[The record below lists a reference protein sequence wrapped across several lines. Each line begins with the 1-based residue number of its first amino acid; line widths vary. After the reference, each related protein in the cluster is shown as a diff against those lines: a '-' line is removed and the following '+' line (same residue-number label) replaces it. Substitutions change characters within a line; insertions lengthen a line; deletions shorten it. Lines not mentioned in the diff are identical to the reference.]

1 MNDVAEQYSKMVE
14 CATDLADFFLDQEG
28 GAFALAVACE
38 MLQVLLRAGELPA
51 AYLAVEIICQ
61 VNEVEFPLGLVNDF
75 DIESFY
81 IEQFV
86 DLLHEVLEL
95 Q

>member
-1 MNDVAEQYSKMVE
+1 MNDLAEQYSKMVE
-14 CATDLADFFLDQEG
+14 CATELADFFLDQEG
-28 GAFALAVACE
+28 GTFALIVVCE
-38 MLQVLLRAGELPA
+38 MLQILLQSRELSA

>member
-1 MNDVAEQYSKMVE
+1 MNNLAEQYSKMVE
-14 CATDLADFFLDQEG
+14 CATELADFFLDQEG
-28 GAFALAVACE
+28 GTFALIVVCE
-38 MLQVLLRAGELPA
+38 MLQKLLQSRELSA
-51 AYLAVEIICQ
+51 AYLAVEVICQ
-61 VNEVEFPLGLVNDF
+61 GNEVEFPLGLVNDF